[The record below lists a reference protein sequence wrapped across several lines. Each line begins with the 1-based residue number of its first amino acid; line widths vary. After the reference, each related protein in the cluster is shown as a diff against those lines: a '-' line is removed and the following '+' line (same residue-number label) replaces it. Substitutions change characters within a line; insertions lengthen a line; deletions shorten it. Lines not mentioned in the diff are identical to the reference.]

1 MNELIITSPEKLK
14 QLISEC
20 FNESRQNAPKSLTKS
35 EPKYLYSLKELA
47 ESLGC
52 SVLTAFKLKNSGK
65 IRFTQYGR
73 KLIFNLDFVLEDLQK
88 CGGLRKRKG

>member
-1 MNELIITSPEKLK
+1 MNEIIITSPEKLK

-20 FNESRQNAPKSLTKS
+20 LNEGRQNDNKPTISR
-35 EPKYLYSLKELA
+35 EPKYIYSLKDLA

-52 SVLTAFKLKNSGK
+52 SVLTAFNLKNSGK
-65 IRFTQYGR
+65 IRYTQYGR